1 MVALAIYL
9 FLRLSPQKIIF
20 SIPIYLLGAWM
31 LLHILNLVFIGGAGN
46 TVLVRLVQCVFI
58 GVLLLSISNRNFC
71 LVEFGKSVAPIVS
84 LAAAVLFLIFLIC
97 NLINNEIFELMRVSI
112 IGNPANFS
120 IFCAQLIAFFLLKDL
135 ANSTPANS
143 RSYPL
148 LLLSVLPLLLW
159 QLASAGR
166 AGFLLTLFALLG
178 FAFAKHGKRG
188 AVVLIV
194 FSFVII
200 AGYFVAFDLLA
211 NALNFSPAGRLM
223 GGQALLRG
231 IPSLENLY
239 SLQSNEQTFFKALD
253 GISSGRISIIYETL
267 QILNL
272 QTFLFGAGVE
282 NFKVLEGQHYPH
294 IELLRYVAELGVLG
308 LAIVTFVYIYP
319 IRRLAKDPIGKFS
332 FFYMLGFMVTTL
344 FQPSGPLTHLNNS
357 FLYWMLFGHIILV
370 EKENFKFMRGG
381 AGGLL
386 RLEQLA
392 SKVICLRNTDMNV
405 RFYTLFSTLI
415 FFSGLSI
422 AWLNVPFL
430 NGTVSLIR
438 VGWAGLLIY
447 IVLKIT
453 WNREILRHPLVL
465 LFLFWILLHIF
476 NFLILDGAATAI
488 LTRIFQASFITA
500 LLIIIMQRGF
510 DLATF
515 CKAIN
520 PLFSLV
526 AGIAL
531 LAFLFASVISSG
543 LFYMIQGSIIGVS
556 SNFSIFCS
564 QLFALF
570 LLKDSIK

>member
-1 MVALAIYL
+1 M
-9 FLRLSPQKIIF
+9 
-20 SIPIYLLGAWM
+20 
-31 LLHILNLVFIGGAGN
+31 
-46 TVLVRLVQCVFI
+46 
-58 GVLLLSISNRNFC
+58 
-71 LVEFGKSVAPIVS
+71 
-84 LAAAVLFLIFLIC
+84 
-97 NLINNEIFELMRVSI
+97 
-112 IGNPANFS
+112 
-120 IFCAQLIAFFLLKDL
+120 
-135 ANSTPANS
+135 
-143 RSYPL
+143 
-148 LLLSVLPLLLW
+148 
-159 QLASAGR
+159 
-166 AGFLLTLFALLG
+166 
-178 FAFAKHGKRG
+178 
-188 AVVLIV
+188 
-194 FSFVII
+194 
-200 AGYFVAFDLLA
+200 
-211 NALNFSPAGRLM
+211 
-223 GGQALLRG
+223 
-231 IPSLENLY
+231 
-239 SLQSNEQTFFKALD
+239 
-253 GISSGRISIIYETL
+253 
-267 QILNL
+267 
-272 QTFLFGAGVE
+272 E

-570 LLKDSIK
+570 LLKDLHKIEPKKGSLFVSMVMLVLLTLPILGWQVVSSGRTGLLLTIIAACGYGFAKERFKGAVIAFLVLSATIVILDEAFKLFPYIFELTKDLIQKGVGLARQGDGIFRKFDKIISLISAHNDGQELREAVNTLSSWRIDGLQQTLQALKSDKLLFGFGVNNFQITTLTGTHYPHVELLRYCGELGLLGAAVAIIIYAYPFVQPSSTVISLSKKVKIFSLVYMIGFA